1 MTHER
6 GARIVDY
13 SAPLFLAWQLT
24 NRCTSFCLHCCE
36 ESGPDKAWKKELSK
50 EEALSLSRQ
59 IVELGI
65 PYVAFGG
72 GEPLFVE
79 HVWDVFEILSRGG
92 AQIKIETNG
101 LAIDKATVKRLKGL
115 GISSIQIS
123 VDGSTPEIHQ
133 RVRPNSS
140 WEKAV
145 ESLRAL
151 SEAGLEPE
159 FVFVPNQL
167 NLDDAVSAYELAHSL
182 GVRLF
187 VTGPMMRLGRAAAA
201 WDRLS
206 VSDEAWQ
213 KTLQKIKERAEVLGN
228 KVKISAY
235 PWDIRREAMVR
246 LQNPQSMVLVVPDGK
261 VKLLNALPFYASDL
275 KKETLKAAWDKAIKA
290 WQSPIVK
297 KFVERMQED
306 PALLLHAN
314 ECWDPWDE
322 MKQSD
327 QR

>member
-24 NRCTSFCLHCCE
+24 NHCTSFCLHCCE
-36 ESGPDKAWKKELSK
+36 ESGPDKTWKKELSK
-50 EEALSLSRQ
+50 EEALTLSRQ

-92 AQIKIETNG
+92 TQIKIETNG
-101 LAIDKATVKRLKGL
+101 LAIDSAAIERLKHL

-123 VDGSTPEIHQ
+123 VDGSTSEIHEQ
-133 RVRPNSS
+133 VRPGGS
-140 WEKAV
+140 WKKAV
-145 ESLRAL
+145 DAL
-151 SEAGLEPE
+151 KALAQAGLEPE

-167 NLDDAVSAYELAHSL
+167 NVEDAVSAYDLAAQL
-182 GVRLF
+182 GARLF

-206 VSDEAWQ
+206 ISDEVWQ
-213 KTLQKIKERAEVLGN
+213 KTLQKIRARADSFGN
-228 KVKISAY
+228 PVKISAY
-235 PWDIRREAMVR
+235 PWDIRREAAVR

-261 VKLLNALPFYASDL
+261 VKLLNALPFYAADL
-275 KKETLKAAWDKAIKA
+275 KKERLDVAWKKTIEA
-290 WQSPIVK
+290 WRSPIVK
-297 KFVERMQED
+297 KFIERMQEN
-306 PALLLHAN
+306 PELLLHAN

-322 MKQSD
+322 SKQSD

>member
-6 GARIVDY
+6 GARIADY

-50 EEALSLSRQ
+50 EEALSLSCQ

-72 GEPLFVE
+72 GEPLLVE
-79 HVWDVFEILSRGG
+79 HSWDVFEILSRGG
-92 AQIKIETNG
+92 TQIKIETNG
-101 LAIDKATVKRLKGL
+101 LFIDKAAIERLKHL

-123 VDGSTPEIHQ
+123 VDGSTPEIHE
-133 RVRPNSS
+133 RVRPSGS
-140 WEKAV
+140 WKKAV
-145 ESLRAL
+145 NSLKAL

-159 FVFVPNQL
+159 FVFVPNRL
-167 NLDDAVSAYELAHSL
+167 NVEDAVSAYELSAEL
-182 GVRLF
+182 GARLF

-201 WDRLS
+201 WERLG
-206 VSDEAWQ
+206 VSDKEWQ
-213 KTLQKIKERAEVLGN
+213 ETLQKIKERAASMGN
-228 KVKISAY
+228 PVRISAY
-235 PWDIRREAMVR
+235 PWDIRREAIVR

-261 VKLLNALPFYASDL
+261 VKLLNALPFYAADL
-275 KKETLKAAWDKAIKA
+275 KKDKLDLAWKKAVEAWR
-290 WQSPIVK
+290 SPVVK
-297 KFVERMQED
+297 KFVEGMQD
-306 PALLLHAN
+306 NPALLLHAN
-314 ECWDPWDE
+314 ECWDSWDE
-322 MKQSD
+322 LKQAD